1 MADVKTVFEKRLV
14 QVPLDRLLPTRDVK
28 PADACFGKYK
38 AILASIPTMG
48 LIEPLAVYP
57 CRGKSGSFVVL
68 DGHMRLKA
76 LKELGHT
83 EAACLIATQD
93 DPFTYNDKVSRL
105 SAIQEHKM
113 IMKAI
118 GQGITPEEVART
130 LALNIE
136 RIKES
141 MNLLKGVHPDA
152 VEKLKDKPITP
163 QALRLFRKVKPIR
176 QLEFA
181 DLMST
186 MNDYTVAYTK
196 ALLLATPPA
205 MLEQPEEPKIK
216 QLKPEEISQMEKE
229 MENLERDFRVY
240 QDRYGENALSLNVV
254 QRYVQRLLGNT
265 AVKKLLNKRFPEIL
279 EELTVVANMETL

>member
-1 MADVKTVFEKRLV
+1 MADIKTIFEKRLLS
-14 QVPLDRLLPTRDVK
+14 VPLERLLPTRDVK
-28 PADACFGKYK
+28 PSDTCFGKYK

-57 CRGKSGSFVVL
+57 CRGKPGTFVVL

-76 LKELGHT
+76 LKELGNS
-83 EAACLIATQD
+83 EAPCLIATQD
-93 DPFTYNDKVSRL
+93 DPFTYNDKVNRL

-118 GQGITPEEVART
+118 GQGITAEEVART
-130 LALNIE
+130 LALNIDTI
-136 RIKES
+136 RES
-141 MNLLKGVHPDA
+141 MNLLKGIHPDA

-163 QALRLFRKVKPIR
+163 QALRLFRRVKPLR

-205 MLEQPEEPKIK
+205 MLEQPDAPKIK
-216 QLKPEEISQMEKE
+216 QLRPEDISQMEKE

-240 QDRYGENALSLNVV
+240 QDRFGENALSLNVV
-254 QRYVQRLLGNT
+254 QRYIQRLLENA
-265 AVKKLLNKRFPEIL
+265 AVKKFLSKRFPEIL